1 MRHPNRTVAGKG
13 VEPVGDI
20 FAGPRSKGRAHHFL
34 GSSSEWQAVN
44 LKRAIAITVFV
55 LSALAFFF
63 LVFNGLF
70 VIYAETC
77 HPELTWEQVAE
88 VEVDGKPAS
97 PSEGEEAPQSMR
109 PQIELAL
116 SLFSAVV
123 MLISARLVWR
133 YYRKGYEIKEEP
145 VVFPQKGSE
154 IRWRKIFGSQ
164 TDLNKNVQAYADE
177 FLVNAFVEPRM
188 VFSRISESV
197 SPGRRMLDS
206 VVSYEVLP
214 PAERGLSFFD
224 ADDLMLKKDKENRKF
239 RSCSLVVPVSFQ
251 KRGKL
256 VMKQEVRNASG
267 TVLPVLKQSE
277 FVARI
282 LELIDRFLTCGKDY
296 SKIEDRWNESRG
308 SLESYLSSME
318 CNKTVDCAIE
328 AAELMVK
335 SRGGTER
342 VSVDDQEFIR
352 GLTRILV
359 GLKDVIPVCVSLR
372 VAAVKGAKSSFP
384 PQVFSLRLE
393 EKREMDVKPHNAFPN
408 RKESRLR
415 ERANKAA
422 RILSRRS
429 DTIYYNLARAARSTS
444 YHLYVEGPEGTYYS
458 RGSLLRENTGD
469 RRPIIA
475 EHVEMQKR
483 RGQRNAHIYIRTGHR
498 MSNVVFMFRY
508 KKAPLD
514 TFHIMFIATLLC
526 ATVLVL
532 CAMTSIREIGESTTS
547 LSMATMLLA
556 VVSAAGPWIYN
567 RASDGREESFG
578 IEAAT
583 IVTTASAVLGMVL
596 FSYLGNVK
604 GGLVWAPTA
613 WGLLVAVMG
622 LTAAMVG
629 LVALM
634 HTSLYRYLLDKP
646 AVESGLSDDRPWH
659 DEDILT
665 EEREGVRF
673 DTPQGRLVENPYR
686 LWTVACTEFEKGC
699 EAVAQGEGR

>member
-1 MRHPNRTVAGKG
+1 MWYVAQVQAGRESATRDLCLRLVSPDVLEECFMPEYETMWRVRGEWKLARRLLFPGYLFFVTGDAEELNKELLRVPLPIRLLGNEENSFFPLTKKEQDWFLSFMDGNHTVRMSEGYISGDKITVTRGPLMGFEGDIRKIDRHKRRALPRRHPLRPHRAGKRRPGSSKEDRVSHPNRTVMGKS
-13 VEPVGDI
+13 VEPVGGI

-133 YYRKGYEIKEEP
+133 YYRKGYEVKEEP

-164 TDLNKNVQAYADE
+164 TDLKENVQAYADE

-214 PAERGLSFFD
+214 PTERGLSFFD

-267 TVLPVLKQSE
+267 TILPVLKQSE

-282 LELIDRFLTCGKDY
+282 LELIHSFLASVCVDAKNRPIGNLPQWD
-296 SKIEDRWNESRG
+296 D
-308 SLESYLSSME
+308 LLS
-318 CNKTVDCAIE
+318 DLE
-328 AAELMVK
+328 AAFRSWFIADDGRNELQK
-335 SRGGTER
+335 SGDSNSRRQIAQLPSRSISAGN
-342 VSVDDQEFIR
+342 
-352 GLTRILV
+352 L
-359 GLKDVIPVCVSLR
+359 
-372 VAAVKGAKSSFP
+372 
-384 PQVFSLRLE
+384 VFS
-393 EKREMDVKPHNAFPN
+393 
-408 RKESRLR
+408 S
-415 ERANKAA
+415 
-422 RILSRRS
+422 
-429 DTIYYNLARAARSTS
+429 
-444 YHLYVEGPEGTYYS
+444 
-458 RGSLLRENTGD
+458 
-469 RRPIIA
+469 
-475 EHVEMQKR
+475 
-483 RGQRNAHIYIRTGHR
+483 
-498 MSNVVFMFRY
+498 
-508 KKAPLD
+508 
-514 TFHIMFIATLLC
+514 
-526 ATVLVL
+526 
-532 CAMTSIREIGESTTS
+532 
-547 LSMATMLLA
+547 
-556 VVSAAGPWIYN
+556 
-567 RASDGREESFG
+567 
-578 IEAAT
+578 
-583 IVTTASAVLGMVL
+583 
-596 FSYLGNVK
+596 
-604 GGLVWAPTA
+604 
-613 WGLLVAVMG
+613 
-622 LTAAMVG
+622 
-629 LVALM
+629 
-634 HTSLYRYLLDKP
+634 
-646 AVESGLSDDRPWH
+646 
-659 DEDILT
+659 
-665 EEREGVRF
+665 
-673 DTPQGRLVENPYR
+673 
-686 LWTVACTEFEKGC
+686 
-699 EAVAQGEGR
+699 